1 MKEKVAK
8 IMEKEDKPKSL
19 NDFLSY
25 LKIEKNYSEYTINN
39 YELDILE
46 YLIYCKKENI
56 SYQKITYKE
65 ARSYINYLFNEKK
78 DKSATISRKIS
89 SIRSFYRFLSN
100 NGCENY
106 SFDLLKLPKKGK
118 KLPKYFEYNELEELF
133 DVPDVNTP
141 LGERNI
147 LILEM
152 LYASGMRVGELVS
165 IKVNDI
171 NHSNKTIKILGK
183 GNKERI
189 VYYNN
194 NTKKRLELYLK
205 NGRCKLNKKNSE
217 YLFLNE
223 NGGVLTTRGVEYI
236 LNKIIEKTSLTKHI
250 TPHMLRHSF
259 ATHLLNEGCDLLSVQ
274 ELLGHESLSA
284 TNIYTHITND
294 RIKDIY
300 LKSHPRAKKN

>member
-1 MKEKVAK
+1 M
-8 IMEKEDKPKSL
+8 IMVKEDTNKYLQS
-19 NDFLSY
+19 FLDY
-25 LKIEKNYSEYTINN
+25 LTIEKNDSNHTILN
-39 YELDILE
+39 YELDIKEFLD
-46 YLIYCKKENI
+46 YCLNNKLNYINVTYKQVRGYI
-56 SYQKITYKE
+56 SYLYE
-65 ARSYINYLFNEKK
+65 EKK
-78 DKSATISRKIS
+78 DKQTTISRKIS
-89 SIRSFYRFLSN
+89 ALRSFYRFLSN
-100 NGCENY
+100 NGHENY
-106 SFDLLKLPKKGK
+106 AFDLLKLPKKGK
-118 KLPKYFEYNELEELF
+118 RLPKYFEYNELEELF
-133 DVPDVNTP
+133 EVADLSNSKE

-152 LYASGMRVGELVS
+152 LYATGIRVSELVS

-171 NHSNKTIKILGK
+171 NHSTKTIKILGK

-189 VYYNN
+189 VYYNKV
-194 NTKKRLELYLK
+194 TERRLNLYL
-205 NGRCKLNKKNSE
+205 NSGRCKLNKNNSE

-284 TNIYTHITND
+284 TNVYTHITND
-294 RIKDIY
+294 RIKDVY
-300 LKSHPRAKKN
+300 LKTHPRAKK

>member
-1 MKEKVAK
+1 M
-8 IMEKEDKPKSL
+8 IMEKEDSKKYL
-19 NDFLSY
+19 KDFLNY
-25 LKIEKNYSEYTINN
+25 LSIEKNDSEYTITN
-39 YELDILE
+39 YELDIIEFLK
-46 YLIYCKKENI
+46 YCSDKNI
-56 SYQKITYKE
+56 KFLDISYKE
-65 ARSYINYLFNEKK
+65 ARSYISYLFDEKK
-78 DKSATISRKIS
+78 DKTTTISRKIS
-89 SIRSFYRFLSN
+89 ALRSFYRYISN
-100 NGCENY
+100 DGHENY

-118 KLPKYFEYNELEELF
+118 RLPKYFEYNELEELF
-133 DVPDVNTP
+133 EVPDLNTP

-171 NHSNKTIKILGK
+171 NHSNKTIRILGK
-183 GNKERI
+183 GNKERL
-189 VYYNN
+189 VYYNKI
-194 NTKKRLELYLK
+194 TEKRLKLYLE
-205 NGRCKLNKKNSE
+205 NGRCKLNKNNSE

-294 RIKDIY
+294 RIKDVY
-300 LKSHPRAKKN
+300 LRTHPRAKRKG

>member
-1 MKEKVAK
+1 MT
-8 IMEKEDKPKSL
+8 MGKEDDEK
-19 NDFLSY
+19 Y
-25 LKIEKNYSEYTINN
+25 LKGFIDYLFIEKNDSKYTIKN
-39 YELDILE
+39 YELDIIE
-46 YLIYCKKENI
+46 FFKYCKENNI
-56 SYQKITYKE
+56 LVLT
-65 ARSYINYLFNEKK
+65 INYKQARKYISHLYDQKR
-78 DKSATISRKIS
+78 DKPATISRKIS
-89 SIRSFYRFLSN
+89 ALRSFYRYLSN
-100 NGCENY
+100 NGHENY

-118 KLPKYFEYNELEELF
+118 RLPKYFEYNELEELF
-133 DVPDVNTP
+133 EVPDLNTP
-141 LGERNI
+141 LGERNA

-152 LYASGMRVGELVS
+152 LYATGMRVGELIS
-165 IKVNDI
+165 IKITDI
-171 NHSNKTIKILGK
+171 NYSTKTIKILGK

-189 VYYNN
+189 VYYNSI
-194 NTKKRLELYLK
+194 TEKKLKLYLED
-205 NGRCKLNKKNSE
+205 GRCRLNKNNND

-294 RIKDIY
+294 RIKDVY
-300 LKSHPRAKKN
+300 LKTHPRAKKQ